1 MTIKAIIFD
10 FGGVLVRTADRSSR
24 QRLERRL
31 GLAEWQSEKIVFN
44 NEMGQKAQRG
54 EATNEALWQS
64 VADRLSLS
72 PEALTQFQQEF
83 WGGDALDE
91 ALVDLIRALKTKY
104 ATALI
109 SNATDGLRQTLT
121 GKYPVADAFDLIV
134 ISAEEKTMKP
144 GPEIYLRTLDRLG
157 VKAAESVFVDDF
169 AENIVA
175 ARSLGMQAIHFNPSV
190 NVAAELKKLGVNL

>member
-44 NEMGQKAQRG
+44 SEMGQKAQRG

-190 NVAAELKKLGVNL
+190 NVAAELKKLGVNP

>member
-44 NEMGQKAQRG
+44 SEMGQKAQRG

-83 WGGDALDE
+83 WGGDVLDE
-91 ALVDLIRALKTKY
+91 ALIDLIRALKTKY

-175 ARSLGMQAIHFNPSV
+175 ARSLGMQAIHFNPFV